1 MKEDAVVCLAQLQYR
16 IHKTTTPGSI
26 MTKSKAARMGAFM
39 AAAQRSSFTNFKL
52 VTDLWVRLALLLT
65 SFNFR
70 LYGLSMLRQLVK
82 YLVRFLLFR
91 LILVRIICQFRKIS
105 IYPKQMVLRIIF
117 MDPKVYLTRLFWV
130 IFLIL
135 FPLVRF
141 LGPTLQ
147 YSL

>member
-1 MKEDAVVCLAQLQYR
+1 MKEGAVVCLAQLQYR
-16 IHKTTTPGSI
+16 IHKITTSVSI

-39 AAAQRSSFTNFKL
+39 AAAQRPSFTNFKL
-52 VTDLWVRLALLLT
+52 VTGLWVRLALLLA

-70 LYGLSMLRQLVK
+70 LHRLLTLYQLVK
-82 YLVRFLLFR
+82 YLVRFLFFG
-91 LILVRIICQFRKIS
+91 LIQVRIICQFRKVS
-105 IYPKQMVLRIIF
+105 IYSKQMVLRIIY
-117 MDPKVYLTRLFWV
+117 MDPKVYLTQLFWV

-135 FPLVRF
+135 FLLVRF